1 MSAEKK
7 ETSKR
12 QVAEKIWLNYFN
24 ECLYERGLIDEKT
37 RNTMRVRIE
46 AESRK

>member
-1 MSAEKK
+1 MSTDKQEAN
-7 ETSKR
+7 KR
-12 QVAEKIWLNYFN
+12 KAAEKIWLSYFN
-24 ECLYERGLIDEKT
+24 EYLYERGLIDEKT